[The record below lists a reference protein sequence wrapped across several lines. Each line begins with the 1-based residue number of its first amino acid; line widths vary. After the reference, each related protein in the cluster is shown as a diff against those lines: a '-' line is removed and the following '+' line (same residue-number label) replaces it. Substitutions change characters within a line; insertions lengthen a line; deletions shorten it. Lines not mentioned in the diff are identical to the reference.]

1 MNTINMNKSR
11 IYKCLLLAII
21 VYIVAWFCVLL
32 FFPEWE
38 GLKVL
43 GFLCFGP
50 TLILYLLFRAEE
62 KNKTKL

>member
-1 MNTINMNKSR
+1 MKTKNMNKNK
-11 IYKCLLLAII
+11 IYKYLMLAII
-21 VYIVAWFCVLL
+21 VYIMAWLMVLL

-43 GFLCFGP
+43 GFFCFGP
-50 TLILYLLFRAEE
+50 TLILYLIFRAEE

>member
-1 MNTINMNKSR
+1 MKTMNMNKNR

-21 VYIVAWFCVLL
+21 VYIVAWLMVLL

-38 GLKVL
+38 GLKIL

-50 TLILYLLFRAEE
+50 TLILYLIFRAEE
-62 KNKTKL
+62 KNKTR